1 MFPQNQLQSK
11 FAEMSKKVLIIG
23 GGVAGLE
30 ASGILSKLGFVV
42 TIIEESEH
50 IGGKLNRWSHLF
62 PSRRPASEVLDHLK
76 IQLDPNTTVITNTKV
91 TDITIN
97 NNTIDAVLSTGNHI
111 DADAILIS
119 TGFELFDARKK
130 EEYGYHIYE
139 NVITSADL
147 EKTLKEGKEIKTSK
161 GKTPQRIGIIHCV
174 GSRDEKV
181 GNTYCSK
188 VCCVTGVK
196 QAIEIK
202 ELLPSCEVFNFY
214 MDLRMFDRHFEDLY
228 QEAQMKHHV
237 QFVRGR
243 LSEAFEN
250 SDGTVMVKVED
261 TLLGKPMK
269 MNLDLV
275 VLLVGMTSGN
285 NSLFRQ
291 KLHLETG
298 NDGFYLP
305 ADEHLKSVCS
315 KQKGIFFAGACTGPK
330 TIENTITEARA
341 AALEIAGYL
350 NE

>member
-1 MFPQNQLQSK
+1 
-11 FAEMSKKVLIIG
+11 MSQKVLIIG

-30 ASGILSKLGFVV
+30 ASSVLSRLGFVV
-42 TIIEESEH
+42 TIVESSDRL
-50 IGGKLNRWSHLF
+50 GGKLNQWSHLF
-62 PSRRPASEVLDHLK
+62 PTRRPAAEVLNHLK
-76 IQLDPNTTVITNTKV
+76 HKLDPNTTIITNSRVNEIKSQNDSFLATL
-91 TDITIN
+91 TCGSNIEA
-97 NNTIDAVLSTGNHI
+97 DAVLV
-111 DADAILIS
+111 S

-130 EEYGYHIYE
+130 EEYGYKIYE

-147 EKTLKEGKEIKTSK
+147 EKIFKEGKELKTSH
-161 GKTPQRIGIIHCV
+161 GKKPQRIGIIHCV

-196 QAIEIK
+196 QAMEIK
-202 ELLPSCEVFNFY
+202 EHLPHCEVFNFY

-228 QEAQMKHHV
+228 KEAQMKYHV

-250 SDGTVMVKVED
+250 TDGTIMIKVED

-269 MNLDLV
+269 MNLDMV
-275 VLLVGMTSGN
+275 VLMIGMTASTQTIKEQ
-285 NSLFRQ
+285 L
-291 KLHLETG
+291 KLETG

-330 TIENTITEARA
+330 TLENTITEARA
-341 AALEIAGYL
+341 AALEIAGFL
-350 NE
+350 NKN

>member
-1 MFPQNQLQSK
+1 
-11 FAEMSKKVLIIG
+11 MSKKVLIIG

-30 ASGILSKLGFVV
+30 ASGVLTKLGYNV
-42 TIIEESEH
+42 TIVEESDQL
-50 IGGKLNRWSHLF
+50 GGKLNRWSHLF
-62 PSRRPASEVLDHLK
+62 PTRRPASEVLNYLK
-76 IQLDPNTTVITNTKV
+76 TQINPNTTVLTNSRI
-91 TDITIN
+91 TDITF
-97 NNTIDAVLSTGNHI
+97 NNTAIDAVLNTGSHVN
-111 DADAILIS
+111 ADAVLIS
-119 TGFELFDARKK
+119 TGFDLFDARKK
-130 EEYGYHIYE
+130 EEYGYQIYE

-147 EKTLKEGKEIKTSK
+147 EKVLREGKDIKTTR

-202 ELLPSCEVFNFY
+202 EHLPSCEVFNFY

-228 QEAQMKHHV
+228 KEAQVDYHV

-250 SDGTVMVKVED
+250 TDGTIVVKVED

-269 MNLDLV
+269 MNLDMV
-275 VLLVGMTSGN
+275 VLMVGMTSGN
-285 NSLFRQ
+285 NSLFRN
-291 KLHLETG
+291 KLRLETG
-298 NDGFYLP
+298 EDGFYLP

-315 KQKGIFFAGACTGPK
+315 KQKGVFFAGACTGPK

-350 NE
+350 N

>member
-1 MFPQNQLQSK
+1 
-11 FAEMSKKVLIIG
+11 MSKKVLIIG

-30 ASGILSKLGFVV
+30 ASGVLTKLGYNV
-42 TIIEESEH
+42 TIVEESDQL
-50 IGGKLNRWSHLF
+50 GGKLNRWSNLF
-62 PSRRPASEVLDHLK
+62 PTRRSASEVLNYLK
-76 IQLDPNTTVITNTKV
+76 TQINPNTTVLTNSRI
-91 TDITIN
+91 TDITF
-97 NNTIDAVLSTGNHI
+97 NNTAIDAVLNTGSHVN
-111 DADAILIS
+111 ADAVLIS
-119 TGFELFDARKK
+119 TGFDLFDARKK
-130 EEYGYHIYE
+130 EEYGYQIYE

-147 EKTLKEGKEIKTSK
+147 EKVLREGKDIKTTR

-202 ELLPSCEVFNFY
+202 EHLPSCEVFNFY

-228 QEAQMKHHV
+228 KEAQVDYHV

-250 SDGTVMVKVED
+250 TDGTIVVKVED

-269 MNLDLV
+269 MNLDMV
-275 VLLVGMTSGN
+275 VLMVGMTSGN
-285 NSLFRQ
+285 NSLFRN
-291 KLHLETG
+291 KLRLETG
-298 NDGFYLP
+298 EDGFYLP

-315 KQKGIFFAGACTGPK
+315 KQKGVFFAGACTGPK

-350 NE
+350 N

>member
-1 MFPQNQLQSK
+1 
-11 FAEMSKKVLIIG
+11 MSKKVLIIG

-30 ASGILSKLGFVV
+30 ASGVLSKLGYNV
-42 TIIEESEH
+42 TIIEESDR

-76 IQLDPNTTVITNTKV
+76 LQLDPNTTIITNTKIA
-91 TDITIN
+91 DINYDNSSIE
-97 NNTIDAVLSTGNHI
+97 AVLISGNHI
-111 DADAILIS
+111 DADAVLIS

-130 EEYGYHIYE
+130 EEYGYKIYE

-147 EKTLKEGKEIKTSK
+147 EKFFKEGKEIRTSR

-202 ELLPSCEVFNFY
+202 EHLPSCEVFNFY

-228 QEAQMKHHV
+228 QEAQMKYHV

-250 SDGTVMVKVED
+250 PDGSVMVKVED

-269 MNLDLV
+269 MNLDMV
-275 VLLVGMTSGN
+275 VLMVGMTPGN
-285 NSLFRQ
+285 TSLFKN
-291 KLHLETG
+291 KLNLETG
-298 NDGFYLP
+298 NDGFFVP
-305 ADEHLKSVCS
+305 ADEHVKSVSS
-315 KQKGIFFAGACTGPK
+315 KQKGVFYAGACTGPK

-341 AALEIAGYL
+341 AALEIACFL
-350 NE
+350 K

>member
-1 MFPQNQLQSK
+1 
-11 FAEMSKKVLIIG
+11 MSKKVLIIG

-30 ASGILSKLGFVV
+30 ASGVLSKLGFEV
-42 TIIEESEH
+42 TIVEESDR
-50 IGGKLNRWSHLF
+50 IGGKLKCWSHLF
-62 PSRRPASEVLDHLK
+62 PSRRAASEVLDYLEIHL
-76 IQLDPNTTVITNTKV
+76 DSNTTIITNSKIA
-91 TDITIN
+91 DINVNKSSIEAVLN
-97 NNTIDAVLSTGNHI
+97 NGEHLGADAV
-111 DADAILIS
+111 LIS

-147 EKTLKEGKEIKTSK
+147 EKIFKEGKDIKTAK

-202 ELLPSCEVFNFY
+202 EKLPSCEVFNFY
-214 MDLRMFDRHFEDLY
+214 MDLRMFGRHFEDLY

-250 SDGTVMVKVED
+250 PDGTVMIKVED

-269 MNLDLV
+269 MNLDII
-275 VLLVGMTSGN
+275 VLLVGMT
-285 NSLFRQ
+285 
-291 KLHLETG
+291 
-298 NDGFYLP
+298 
-305 ADEHLKSVCS
+305 A
-315 KQKGIFFAGACTGPK
+315 
-330 TIENTITEARA
+330 
-341 AALEIAGYL
+341 
-350 NE
+350 

>member
-1 MFPQNQLQSK
+1 MP
-11 FAEMSKKVLIIG
+11 KKVLIIG

-30 ASGILSKLGFVV
+30 ASGVLSRFGFDV
-42 TIIEESEH
+42 TIVEESDR

-62 PSRRPASEVLDHLK
+62 PSRRPASEILNHLK
-76 IQLDPNTTVITNTKV
+76 LQLDPNTTILTNSRV
-91 TDITIN
+91 TDFKLHNSIVEAWLSNGDLIRS
-97 NNTIDAVLSTGNHI
+97 DAVLV
-111 DADAILIS
+111 S
-119 TGFELFDARKK
+119 TGFDLFDARKK

-147 EKTLKEGKEIKTSK
+147 EKIFKEGKEIRTSR

-174 GSRDEKV
+174 GSRDEKA

-196 QAIEIK
+196 QAVEIR
-202 ELLPSCEVFNFY
+202 EHLPSCEIFNFY
-214 MDLRMFDRHFEDLY
+214 MDLRMFDRHFEELY
-228 QEAQMKHHV
+228 KEAQMKHHI

-250 SDGTVMVKVED
+250 PDGTVMIKVED

-269 MNLDLV
+269 MNLDML
-275 VLLVGMTSGN
+275 VLLVGMTAGDTT
-285 NSLFRQ
+285 LFRE
-291 KLHLETG
+291 KLNLETG
-298 NDGFYLP
+298 ADGFYVT
-305 ADEHLKSVCS
+305 ADEHLKNTSS
-315 KQKGIFFAGACTGPK
+315 KQKGVFFAGACTGPK

-350 NE
+350 NN

>member
-1 MFPQNQLQSK
+1 
-11 FAEMSKKVLIIG
+11 MSQKVLIIG

-30 ASGILSKLGFVV
+30 ASGVLSKLGYTV
-42 TIIEESEH
+42 TIVESSEKV
-50 IGGKLNRWSHLF
+50 GGKLNQWSHLF
-62 PSRRPASEVLDHLK
+62 PTKRPASEVLNHLK
-76 IQLDPNTTVITNTKV
+76 YNLDPNTVIYTNSKV
-91 TDITIN
+91 DDIKFEEKGFKAKLN
-97 NNTIDAVLSTGNHI
+97 NGSNLEADAV
-111 DADAILIS
+111 LIS
-119 TGFELFDARKK
+119 TGFELFNAQKK
-130 EEYGYHIYE
+130 EEYGYKIYE

-147 EKTLKEGKEIKTSK
+147 EKIFKEGKELKTTA

-202 ELLPSCEVFNFY
+202 EHLPHCEVFNFY

-228 QEAQMKHHV
+228 KEAQVKHHV

-250 SDGTVMVKVED
+250 NDGTIMIKVED

-269 MNLDLV
+269 MNLDMV
-275 VLLVGMTSGN
+275 VLMIGMTAGKHSITE
-285 NSLFRQ
+285 SL
-291 KLHLETG
+291 KLETG
-298 NDGFYLP
+298 KDGFYLP

-315 KQKGIFFAGACTGPK
+315 PQQGVFFAGTCTGPK

-341 AALEIAGYL
+341 AALEIASYL
-350 NE
+350 NKN

>member
-1 MFPQNQLQSK
+1 
-11 FAEMSKKVLIIG
+11 MSQKVLIIG

-30 ASGILSKLGFVV
+30 ASSVLSRLGFVV
-42 TIIEESEH
+42 TIVESSDR
-50 IGGKLNRWSHLF
+50 IGGKLNQWSHLF
-62 PSRRPASEVLDHLK
+62 PTRRPASEVLNHLK
-76 IQLDPNTTVITNTKV
+76 LKLDPTTTIITNSK
-91 TDITIN
+91 IN
-97 NNTIDAVLSTGNHI
+97 EIKSQNDSFLATLSCGSNLEADAVLV
-111 DADAILIS
+111 S

-130 EEYGYHIYE
+130 EEYGYKIYE

-147 EKTLKEGKEIKTSK
+147 EKIFKEGKELKTTQ
-161 GKTPQRIGIIHCV
+161 GKKPQRVGVIHCV

-196 QAIEIK
+196 QAMEIK
-202 ELLPSCEVFNFY
+202 EHLPNCEVFNFY
-214 MDLRMFDRHFEDLY
+214 MDLRMFDRYFEDLY
-228 QEAQMKHHV
+228 KEAQMKYHV

-243 LSEAFEN
+243 LSEAFEGP
-250 SDGTVMVKVED
+250 DGTITIKVED

-269 MNLDLV
+269 MNLDMV
-275 VLLVGMTSGN
+275 VLMVGMTAS
-285 NSLFRQ
+285 STQTLKEQ
-291 KLHLETG
+291 LKLEIGT
-298 NDGFYLP
+298 DGFYLP

-350 NE
+350 NKN

>member
-1 MFPQNQLQSK
+1 
-11 FAEMSKKVLIIG
+11 MSKKVLIIG

-30 ASGILSKLGFVV
+30 ASGVLSKLGYNV
-42 TIIEESEH
+42 TIVEESDQL
-50 IGGKLNRWSHLF
+50 GGKLNCWSHLF
-62 PSRRPASEVLDHLK
+62 PSRRPASEVLSYLK
-76 IQLDPNTTVITNTKV
+76 TQVSPNTTVLTNSRI
-91 TDITIN
+91 TDIN
-97 NNTIDAVLSTGNHI
+97 FSNTAIDAVLNTGNHVN
-111 DADAILIS
+111 ADAVLIS
-119 TGFELFDARKK
+119 TGFDLFDARKK
-130 EEYGYHIYE
+130 EEYGYQIYE

-147 EKTLKEGKEIKTSK
+147 EKILREGKDIKTTR

-202 ELLPSCEVFNFY
+202 EHLPSCEVFNFY

-228 QEAQMKHHV
+228 KEAQVDYHV

-250 SDGTVMVKVED
+250 TDGTIMVKVED

-269 MNLDLV
+269 MNLDMV
-275 VLLVGMTSGN
+275 VLMIGMTSGN
-285 NSLFRQ
+285 NSLFKK
-291 KLHLETG
+291 KLRLETG
-298 NDGFYLP
+298 EDGFYLP

-315 KQKGIFFAGACTGPK
+315 KQKGVFFAGACTGPK

-350 NE
+350 N